1 MVTLSHAGAHLGYV
15 CDVGFG
21 LDFLAHW
28 VRDTGHFT
36 LSEGIRKLTID
47 PAYRF
52 RIPNR
57 GKLQV
62 GALADMLLFNPD
74 EVGIPA
80 VILTADTSPE
90 NLKTFGARTSYG
102 ESSDLDSEVEL
113 VRLSDPGVENR
124 VIFVRLICSS

>member
-1 MVTLSHAGAHLGYV
+1 LKHPASVVTLSHAGAHLGYV

-74 EVGIPA
+74 EVGI
-80 VILTADTSPE
+80 TTSLFKNSLDMIRPMPTVGIVG
-90 NLKTFGARTSYG
+90 NFRVRVHPFLFTSYCR
-102 ESSDLDSEVEL
+102 LL
-113 VRLSDPGVENR
+113 V
-124 VIFVRLICSS
+124 I